1 MTTPIEEGS
10 LISKVFNTIGL
21 HSMQV
26 VTAMTYLLIL
36 APLILS
42 LAGAKGTRE
51 EFLEKESGEYAAGME
66 FMKDGLGGIVNGR
79 VGEVVDG
86 EAQLDLKLNEV
97 ESGRK
102 EVEDQRK
109 PLAALEMEEVAGKTA
124 DMEGVEVERIEQ
136 EMKWL
141 VETINE
147 VGLALHSREQEISDL
162 ETLIK
167 DIDLLMMMRLG
178 KKDRDI
184 AELTNGLAAAKTE
197 VDQLTRR
204 VTQVPVV
211 CFNEKSN
218 DMCRIAWF
226 TKTDKKTDT
235 KTQETKTQ

>member
-1 MTTPIEEGS
+1 
-10 LISKVFNTIGL
+10 
-21 HSMQV
+21 
-26 VTAMTYLLIL
+26 
-36 APLILS
+36 
-42 LAGAKGTRE
+42 
-51 EFLEKESGEYAAGME
+51 
-66 FMKDGLGGIVNGR
+66 
-79 VGEVVDG
+79 
-86 EAQLDLKLNEV
+86 
-97 ESGRK
+97 
-102 EVEDQRK
+102 
-109 PLAALEMEEVAGKTA
+109 
-124 DMEGVEVERIEQ
+124 
-136 EMKWL
+136 MKWL

-235 KTQETKTQ
+235 KTQDTKTQGHKDTETQRHRDRKTQGHKDTETHGHIHTGPQRHRDLSLIQI

>member
-109 PLAALEMEEVAGKTA
+109 PLAALEMEE